1 VIASDRVIVV
11 GSNEQ
16 ALSLSPYSGAVLGR
30 LDLDSPATLPPVLAN
45 GTMYLLNDD
54 GDLVAYR

>member
-1 VIASDRVIVV
+1 V

-30 LDLDSPATLPPVLAN
+30 LDLNSAATLPPALAN
-45 GTMYLLNDD
+45 STMYLLNDD
-54 GDLVAYR
+54 GDLAAYR